1 MKYYL
6 SALLLLFCFTLQ
18 AKKYTVADVPL
29 PRQLGHTYV
38 SNPDQIL
45 SSNTAYAIDTT
56 LYALEKQTGIQV
68 LVVAVEQIEDGDCFD
83 FAYRLGRENG
93 IGQKGLDNGLV
104 ILLVTG
110 ERCIQFATGYGLE
123 EHLPDVTCNRIQQQY
138 MNPYLAKNN
147 WDTGMLSGVQAVRKT
162 LDGSMQR
169 HSSSPKASDNT
180 LLFILLVCCFI
191 LVPALLWISMRQ
203 RMRCPNCHKQGLKQ
217 MAVRTVSVKNG
228 IRTQE
233 VTYLCSHCGH
243 VVRKTRKSE
252 DHNSNHPGGFGGPF
266 MGGPFFGGFGGRRG
280 GFGGGGFTG
289 GSFGG
294 GDFGGGGA
302 GSKF

>member
-6 SALLLLFCFTLQ
+6 STLFLLLCFTLQ
-18 AKKYTVADVPL
+18 AKQYTVAEVPL
-29 PRQLGHTYV
+29 PRQLGSTYV

-45 SSNTAYAIDTT
+45 SSGTVYAIDTT

-68 LVVAVEQIEDGDCFD
+68 LVVAVEDIEDGDCFD
-83 FAYRLGRENG
+83 FAYRLGREKG
-93 IGQKGLDNGLV
+93 IGQKGQDNGLV

-123 EHLPDVTCNRIQQQY
+123 EHLPDITCKRIQQRY

-147 WDTGMLSGVQAVRKT
+147 WDAGMLAGIQAVRGV

-169 HSSSPKASDNT
+169 QVSSSKESDNT
-180 LLFILLVCCFI
+180 LLFILLACCFI
-191 LVPALLWISMRQ
+191 LVPALIWISIRQ

-217 MAVRTVSVKNG
+217 IAVRTLSVRNG

-233 VTYLCSHCGH
+233 VTYLCRHCGH
-243 VVRKTRKSE
+243 VVVKIRKS
-252 DHNSNHPGGFGGPF
+252 DDPDSNHPGGFGGPF
-266 MGGPFFGGFGGRRG
+266 MGGPFFGGFGGRRSGG
-280 GFGGGGFTG
+280 GFGGFTG
-289 GSFGG
+289 GNFGG